1 MTSIVAGYGKGPEY
15 DRQTPQ
21 FMRLRAE
28 KNPAVCSKAKRE
40 TGKGID
46 NGANEQH

>member
-1 MTSIVAGYGKGPEY
+1 LAPRTEKSPEY

-28 KNPAVCSKAKRE
+28 KNPAIGYKAKRE
-40 TGKGID
+40 TDKGID